1 MDYPHYSCDLC
12 CPQACSCLLIELP
25 IRVIF
30 VIRVVIR
37 VWIRG
42 WIIIRVRVA
51 VNDVTMIGRV
61 KVSARTMV

>member
-1 MDYPHYSCDLC
+1 M
-12 CPQACSCLLIELP
+12 
-25 IRVIF
+25 IRL
-30 VIRVVIR
+30 VIRLWIR